1 MSYRHQAT
9 DIITVTWILY
19 HSDCRENHLF
29 GVTLGHK
36 TKMVYDDSTVDT
48 SNYCLFENPLNYVTV
63 FENHRKG
70 RIVHCKRSELR
81 LHVV

>member
-29 GVTLGHK
+29 GDVTLGHK
-36 TKMVYDDSTVDT
+36 TKMVYDDSTSDT
-48 SNYCLFENPLNYVTV
+48 SNYCLFENPLNSQCLKIIKKIAFY
-63 FENHRKG
+63 
-70 RIVHCKRSELR
+70 IASEAS
-81 LHVV
+81 

>member
-29 GVTLGHK
+29 GDVTLGHK
-36 TKMVYDDSTVDT
+36 TKMVYDDSTSDT
-48 SNYCLFENPLNYVTV
+48 SNYCLFENPLNYVKCTQW
-63 FENHRKG
+63 FEKL
-70 RIVHCKRSELR
+70 SSSLFFS
-81 LHVV
+81 